1 MVSSQRK
8 LTFDS
13 KKPFHFR
20 KSGGSDEYDVIRVF
34 LWARCTVE
42 GGKDP
47 GAFVIAT
54 CELGGHI
61 LIYDRQEYDSIDYT
75 KISNAQKDTC
85 QSTFVS
91 VKPLVLQMLSSL
103 HTKTA

>member
-1 MVSSQRK
+1 M
-8 LTFDS
+8 
-13 KKPFHFR
+13 
-20 KSGGSDEYDVIRVF
+20 
-34 LWARCTVE
+34 E

-61 LIYDRQEYDSIDYT
+61 LIYDRQEYDSIDYS

-103 HTKTA
+103 NTKTA

>member
-1 MVSSQRK
+1 M
-8 LTFDS
+8 
-13 KKPFHFR
+13 
-20 KSGGSDEYDVIRVF
+20 
-34 LWARCTVE
+34 E

-75 KISNAQKDTC
+75 KLSTAQKDTC

-103 HTKTA
+103 HTKTAWWKSDKLKREKNWLIL